1 MLANPR
7 NRVVVFRLSGH
18 EYLTL
23 KDACCA
29 RGARNISDFTRS
41 ELLSHLHFDRFAAI
55 EQRLAELQS
64 VVARNV
70 SAWDNVVLS
79 VTRVLAGNAYN
90 VIPETATLGGTV
102 RAMRRETLTKVEGA
116 MRRVATGTAAAFGAT
131 ASLARPST
139 GSVRTSVKTKT
150 QRKPDSEAR

>member
-55 EQRLAELQS
+55 EQKLAELQS
-64 VVARNV
+64 VVARLNQLLEGLLV
-70 SAWDNVVLS
+70 PAAQADAEPKS
-79 VTRVLAGNAYN
+79 
-90 VIPETATLGGTV
+90 ETPGT
-102 RAMRRETLTKVEGA
+102 
-116 MRRVATGTAAAFGAT
+116 
-131 ASLARPST
+131 
-139 GSVRTSVKTKT
+139 
-150 QRKPDSEAR
+150 

>member
-41 ELLSHLHFDRFAAI
+41 EILGHLNFDRFAAI
-55 EQRLAELQS
+55 EQRIAELQS
-64 VVARNV
+64 VVARLNQLLEGLV
-70 SAWDNVVLS
+70 MPAPP
-79 VTRVLAGNAYN
+79 ANAESKS
-90 VIPETATLGGTV
+90 ETP
-102 RAMRRETLTKVEGA
+102 
-116 MRRVATGTAAAFGAT
+116 
-131 ASLARPST
+131 ASLES
-139 GSVRTSVKTKT
+139 
-150 QRKPDSEAR
+150 